1 MYAVVGCT
9 DCGGL
14 WLLSDP
20 DAAETATCPT
30 CGTRHRTARLKRFFT
45 AEDREAA
52 REARAAMLAD
62 RADATDAFESTPSVA
77 ESERVVDDPVVD
89 DREYLDASGVD
100 ADDVAD
106 AGERTSRGA
115 GSGGGS
121 RPDVVREAL
130 ARLDDPDEAAVVA
143 YATDRGVP
151 ADAAADL
158 LDRLVRRGEAT
169 ESGGTYRL
177 L

>member
-14 WLLSDP
+14 WLLADP

-30 CGTRHRTARLKRFFT
+30 CGTRHRTARLKRLFT
-45 AEDREAA
+45 AEERAAA
-52 REARAAMLAD
+52 REARAAMLAE

-77 ESERVVDDPVVD
+77 EMEAETDDPVVD
-89 DREYLDASGVD
+89 DREYLDGSGVD
-100 ADDVAD
+100 ADAVAE
-106 AGERTSRGA
+106 AGERSSR
-115 GSGGGS
+115 SGGGG
-121 RPDVVREAL
+121 RPAVVREAL
-130 ARLDDPDEAAVVA
+130 RRLDDPDEAAVVA
-143 YATDRGVP
+143 YAADRGVP
-151 ADAAADL
+151 ADATRDL

-169 ESGGTYRL
+169 EAGDGYRL